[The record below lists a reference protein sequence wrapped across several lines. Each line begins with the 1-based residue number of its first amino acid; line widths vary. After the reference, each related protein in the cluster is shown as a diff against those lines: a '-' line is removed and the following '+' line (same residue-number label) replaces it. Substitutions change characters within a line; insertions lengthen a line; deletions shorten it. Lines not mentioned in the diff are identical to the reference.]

1 MVSFWSKKIQSLQKG
16 VSWAWES
23 LSYFSSQD
31 SSILPVFVKLFNF
44 RIHQLIYE
52 RYKNNKAVSLSI
64 RQKKKRGNRCL
75 INNAICLIRFS
86 KNRLTFA
93 MNEILRIQTGKVSY
107 NRTSEKRYENLQKVS
122 QIFDGKQ
129 NWRNGHLGSTY
140 LFREF

>member
-1 MVSFWSKKIQSLQKG
+1 
-16 VSWAWES
+16 
-23 LSYFSSQD
+23 
-31 SSILPVFVKLFNF
+31 
-44 RIHQLIYE
+44 
-52 RYKNNKAVSLSI
+52 
-64 RQKKKRGNRCL
+64 
-75 INNAICLIRFS
+75 
-86 KNRLTFA
+86 